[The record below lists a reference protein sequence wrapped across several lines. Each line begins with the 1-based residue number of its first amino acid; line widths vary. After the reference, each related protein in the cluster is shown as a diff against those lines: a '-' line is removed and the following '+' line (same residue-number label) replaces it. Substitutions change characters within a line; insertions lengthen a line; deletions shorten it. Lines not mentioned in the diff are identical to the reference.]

1 MAEKRRRNI
10 DEDVLRYI
18 FNSQFYPKTLLKDDI
33 DLSFYDEDLSKAIGN
48 ARSYNEA
55 RNIII
60 DALKNE
66 SMLKK
71 ARAAADDY
79 TGFFATDEDS
89 WDPEKAFTGELSK
102 VPLNVD
108 ALPYEIVQNKGDEIA
123 DALGYLNG
131 MTAMLVDMNDKTKL
145 SRMGGYNEAVA
156 NEVKKIMGKSDFDK
170 ERFLQKLDFTPN
182 ADDDYVAGKIAE
194 YVDRINRK
202 KEHENMGSLAR
213 GIQSFVF
220 PYTEQKG
227 SEGQKPNIAD
237 AAIDLVTLA
246 APMAGATKYGKA
258 SNGLTKLEE
267 LVNTPN
273 NPRLRSLGKIL
284 GLTGM
289 GMITGA
295 VEPFITRGH
304 DALDAIM
311 NKKVYA
317 NEGTNDEVSERNSV
331 EDALKLESLLPDVKN
346 GIEGGLV
353 ASAVGIGGRYG
364 KKAVQNLVDKVADT
378 RAGKAVINGMDALFG
393 GKKTAVN
400 SSRKLQ
406 KEKRAIEEEI
416 EDFYNNP
423 KSTVSDEALLMN
435 QKRLNEIADEEEAIR
450 RRYAKSAANK
460 AQNALDALTAFTV
473 MKMGM
478 NPGMRAKDAV
488 KAAYTIDML
497 SGD

>member
-131 MTAMLVDMNDKTKL
+131 MTAMLVDMKNKPFNMDGFKD
-145 SRMGGYNEAVA
+145 AVSK
-156 NEVKKIMGKSDFDK
+156 EVKKIMGKSDFDK

-202 KEHENMGSLAR
+202 KEHENR
-213 GIQSFVF
+213 GTLVKGFQSFAF
-220 PYTEQKG
+220 PYVEQKLD
-227 SEGQKPNIAD
+227 EGLKPNVAD
-237 AAIDLVTLA
+237 GVIDILTSA

-331 EDALKLESLLPDVKN
+331 EDALKIESLLPDVKN

-364 KKAVQNLVDKVADT
+364 KKAVQNLVDKVAET

-416 EDFYNNP
+416 DDFYNNP